1 MSTAP
6 ATLLV
11 ADNPEGIEAFRHALA
26 STFTLVTAH
35 TLEQA
40 KRALADPPAAV
51 VCGCHFDEGGMY
63 DLLRHMKATEALAR
77 VPFMA
82 IRAMEGELDDPLYES
97 VKIAVRALGGDAFVD
112 LMRWQR
118 KHGKAKAAHRLTD
131 LLIRLTQAPPAD
143 TA

>member
-1 MSTAP
+1 MSTPP
-6 ATLLV
+6 ATILI
-11 ADNPEGIEAFRHALA
+11 ADIPEGIEVFGRALT
-26 STFTLVTAH
+26 STFTLVPVN

-40 KRALADPPAAV
+40 RRALQQPPAVV

-63 DLLRHMKATEALAR
+63 DLLRHMKATAPLAR
-77 VPFMA
+77 VPFVA
-82 IRAMEGELDDPLYES
+82 IRAIEGELDDTLYQS

-118 KHGKAKAAHRLTD
+118 KHGAPEAAHRLTE
-131 LLIRLTQAPPAD
+131 LLVRLAQAPHAD